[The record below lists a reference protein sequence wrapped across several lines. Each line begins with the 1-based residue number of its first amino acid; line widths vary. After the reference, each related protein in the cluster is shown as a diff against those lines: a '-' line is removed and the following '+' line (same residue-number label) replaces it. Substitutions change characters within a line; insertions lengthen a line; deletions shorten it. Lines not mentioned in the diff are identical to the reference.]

1 MLNLI
6 PHSSLPLLF
15 YICLEPDL
23 IWITQFIG
31 LRKRNCYF
39 RQLFQES
46 WNNEIV
52 TVLFL
57 TLIEGVHAIHLSG
70 YIHNDVKPNNTMVE
84 VRGLR
89 LIIGFKR
96 TCPLHKGKFYR
107 LSQTEKAKICRKVS
121 SFATWTGSWWFTT
134 KWINWYLFTSNVNIS
149 LVQEYLFTSNM
160 LRTFVLALN
169 NSYRKEKI
177 LKIA

>member
-1 MLNLI
+1 MKL
-6 PHSSLPLLF
+6 SQS
-15 YICLEPDL
+15 CSPDH
-23 IWITQFIG
+23 
-31 LRKRNCYF
+31 
-39 RQLFQES
+39 
-46 WNNEIV
+46 
-52 TVLFL
+52 LFL

-96 TCPLHKGKFYR
+96 TCPLHKDKFYR

-121 SFATWTGSWWFTT
+121 SFVTWTGSWWFTT
-134 KWINWYLFTSNVNIS
+134 KWINWYLFTSNANIS

-160 LRTFVLALN
+160 LKTFVLALN
-169 NSYRKEKI
+169 NSDRKEKI